1 MFLTKLLITVSAL
14 LCLNTTT
21 LFLNAQ
27 GRSDMPI
34 ADCEFKINKIRDSWK
49 PVKDSIFRYTPFSLK
64 NKGLNYEFLG
74 RIGSLKECCCPTS
87 LASIDSINKKF
98 PKPDAIQK
106 TPTLVKQYYFFRLQE
121 YCNFKSKKLKLSD
134 NIPYTII
141 LIFDKKTDLLVD
153 VITN

>member
-1 MFLTKLLITVSAL
+1 LIVKQKKLSNWNLDSIVTLFLTKLLITVSAL

-98 PKPDAIQK
+98 PKPDAIILFLSTSRVLQFQIEK
-106 TPTLVKQYYFFRLQE
+106 VKIIRQYSLHDY
-121 YCNFKSKKLKLSD
+121 SD
-134 NIPYTII
+134 
-141 LIFDKKTDLLVD
+141 F
-153 VITN
+153 

>member
-1 MFLTKLLITVSAL
+1 M
-14 LCLNTTT
+14 N
-21 LFLNAQ
+21 
-27 GRSDMPI
+27 DMPVDGCDLTI
-34 ADCEFKINKIRDSWK
+34 KEINKSWK

-98 PKPDAIQK
+98 PNPDAIQK
-106 TPTLVKQYYFFRLQE
+106 TTTLVKQYYFVRIKE
-121 YCNFKSKKLKLSD
+121 YCNYKSKKLKLSD